1 VPKQTI
7 IANPCLADTS
17 FLSNFVFTGNAAL
30 LMQVLNSPIYL
41 TPVVLDPSEQLG
53 STFLE
58 EPPQSELLKPLYIAR
73 KQANSKYV
81 DAELPLQSFITG
93 HNTLW
98 KAIELTRDEE
108 RLALSFRKGDIWQS
122 CTGSK
127 RRTGL
132 DPGEA
137 ETIAVALSRDWTL
150 LIDVQAGV
158 DLAKAL
164 RPKLQIIRTCRF
176 LVHAVELERIQCED
190 AEALFNNQ
198 IRKKW
203 GFYAKR
209 PGTKEYLNFR
219 CNPPRCV
226 WQ

>member
-1 VPKQTI
+1 MQKQNTI
-7 IANPCLADTS
+7 ATPCLADTS

-41 TPVVLDPSEQLG
+41 TPVVLDPNEPLG
-53 STFLE
+53 SKFLE
-58 EPPQSELLKPLYIAR
+58 EAPQSEVLKPLYIAR
-73 KQANSKYV
+73 RQTNSKYI
-81 DAELPLQSFITG
+81 DAELPLQSFISG

-98 KAIELTRDEE
+98 RAIELTQDEE

-150 LIDVQAGV
+150 LIDDQAGV

-164 RPKLQIIRTCRF
+164 RPKLPIIRTCQF
-176 LVHAVELERIQCED
+176 LVHAVEFDHIECKS
-190 AEALFNNQ
+190 AEALFNIQ
-198 IRKKW
+198 IREKW

-209 PGTKEYLNFR
+209 PGIKEYLNFR